1 MSLYDRYAAP
11 EPDYTD
17 DEWERARARIVA
29 DRLDDG
35 WDRDDAEAAA
45 EDDQL
50 VWDQIDADRV
60 DATHEQVD
68 RLIKLR
74 KEEGR

>member
-11 EPDYTD
+11 EPSCTD
-17 DEWERARARIVA
+17 DEWESARARIIAERV
-29 DRLDDG
+29 DDG

-50 VWDQIDADRV
+50 VWEQVDADRA
-60 DATHEQVD
+60 DAESRWADDVLA
-68 RLIKLR
+68 RR
-74 KEEGR
+74 KEGL

>member
-1 MSLYDRYAAP
+1 MSLYNRWAAP

-50 VWDQIDADRV
+50 VWEQIDADRV
-60 DATHEQVD
+60 DAESRWAD
-68 RLIKLR
+68 DMLARR
-74 KEEGR
+74 KEGL